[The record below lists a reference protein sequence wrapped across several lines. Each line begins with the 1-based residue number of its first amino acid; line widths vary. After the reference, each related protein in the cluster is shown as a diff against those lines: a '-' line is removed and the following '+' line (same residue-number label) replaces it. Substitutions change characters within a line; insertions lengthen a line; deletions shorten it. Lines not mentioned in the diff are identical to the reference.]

1 MQKHFQSMS
10 EKFLQV
16 ASILEDIAGELRS
29 LGGVT
34 APLDTPEVP
43 TRHAPVEGAKAVE
56 RLLEKTHYS
65 YSDVGVLVG
74 VHGTSVKN
82 WLDGKPI
89 HDKNLIRLR
98 AVCRVHGINI
108 DYLEDSDE

>member
-1 MQKHFQSMS
+1 M
-10 EKFLQV
+10 
-16 ASILEDIAGELRS
+16 
-29 LGGVT
+29 
-34 APLDTPEVP
+34 
-43 TRHAPVEGAKAVE
+43 RHAPVEGARAVK

-65 YSDVGVLVG
+65 YADVGVLVG